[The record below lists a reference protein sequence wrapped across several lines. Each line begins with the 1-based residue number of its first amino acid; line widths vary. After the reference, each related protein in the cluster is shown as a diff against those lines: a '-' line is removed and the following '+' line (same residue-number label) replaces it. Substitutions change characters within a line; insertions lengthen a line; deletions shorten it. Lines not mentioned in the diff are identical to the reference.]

1 MLSDEGDGTRER
13 VALIGIGVGGV
24 DSVPDIGGLGHWPSV
39 DLSIPIAFGTV
50 PMINEGA
57 TAVED
62 VDREGGDALAVYL
75 ERVIGSL

>member
-1 MLSDEGDGTRER
+1 MLSDEGDGARER

-24 DSVPDIGGLGHWPSV
+24 DSVPDISGLGHWPSV
-39 DLSIPIAFGTV
+39 DLSVPKAFGTV

-62 VDREGGDALAVYL
+62 VDREGGDALAVYP
-75 ERVIGSL
+75 ERVIGGL